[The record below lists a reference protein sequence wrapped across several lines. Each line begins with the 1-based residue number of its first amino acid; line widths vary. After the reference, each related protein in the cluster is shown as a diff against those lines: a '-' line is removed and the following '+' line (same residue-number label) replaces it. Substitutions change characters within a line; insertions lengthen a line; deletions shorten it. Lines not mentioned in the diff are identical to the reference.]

1 MKDIDVL
8 VAGELNPDLILS
20 KADLEPFFGQTEI
33 LVDSAKLTVGSSSAI
48 FACGCA
54 RLGLKTAFVGVVG
67 DDIFGRFML
76 ESLNERGVDTTAVII
91 DPKQETGLSV
101 ILNRG
106 NDRAILTHLGAI
118 NALHIEQIPDDLL
131 KRAKHLHIASYFLQT
146 ALQPH
151 LYDLFIRTYQHHAT
165 SSLDTN
171 WDPDGQWSNVA
182 RVLHAADIFFPNENE
197 ALALTSAPNLE
208 SALDRMAEYVST
220 VAIKCGADGAIARK
234 GDTRVE
240 MPAIPCKVVDT
251 VGAGDS
257 FDAGFIYGHLQN
269 WDLEKTLKFA
279 IACGSLST
287 RGHGGIETQASVEEA
302 LKVMSET

>member
-20 KADLEPFFGQTEI
+20 KADLEPLFGQTEI
-33 LVDSAKLTVGSSSAI
+33 LMDTAKLTVGSSSAI

-54 RLGLKTAFVGVVG
+54 RLGLKTAFIGVVG
-67 DDIFGRFML
+67 DDIFGRFMI
-76 ESLNERGVDTTAVII
+76 ESLNERGVDTSAVIV
-91 DPKQETGLSV
+91 DPKQDTGLSV
-101 ILNRG
+101 ILSRG

-118 NALHIEQIPDDLL
+118 DALRAEDISEDLL
-131 KRAKHLHIASYFLQT
+131 KRSRHLHVASYFLQT
-146 ALQPH
+146 KLQPD
-151 LYDLFIRTYQHHAT
+151 LYNLFKHAYRSHAT

-171 WDPDGQWSNVA
+171 WDPHGEWSNVA
-182 RVLHAADIFFPNENE
+182 RILKVTDIFFPNENE
-197 ALALTSAPNLE
+197 ALALTEAPELE
-208 SALDRMAEYVST
+208 SALTRMSEYVPI

-234 GDTRVE
+234 GTERIE
-240 MPAIPCKVVDT
+240 EKAIPNEVIDT

-279 IACGSLST
+279 VACGSLST
-287 RGHGGIETQASVEEA
+287 RGHGGISAQATVDEA
-302 LKVMSET
+302 LEVIE

>member
-20 KADLEPFFGQTEI
+20 KADLEPIFGQTEI

-76 ESLNERGVDTTAVII
+76 EALNERGVDTSAVII

-118 NALHIEQIPDDLL
+118 NALRAADIPEDLL
-131 KRAKHLHIASYFLQT
+131 KRAKHLHVASYFLQSQ
-146 ALQPH
+146 LQADLH
-151 LYDLFIRTYQHHAT
+151 DLFRRVYQLQGT

-171 WDPDGQWSNVA
+171 WDPQGEWRNVA
-182 RVLHAADIFFPNENE
+182 RVLKVTDIFFPNENE
-197 ALALTSAPNLE
+197 ALALTEAPELE
-208 SALDRMAEYVST
+208 SALERMVEYVPI
-220 VAIKCGADGAIARK
+220 VAIKRGADGAVARK
-234 GDTRVE
+234 GAEYAE
-240 MPAIPCKVVDT
+240 MPSIPGKVVDT

-269 WDLEKTLKFA
+269 WDLAKTLKFA
-279 IACGSLST
+279 VACGSFST
-287 RGHGGIETQASVEEA
+287 RGHGGIEAQATVEEA
-302 LKVMSET
+302 LGTI

>member
-20 KADLEPFFGQTEI
+20 KPDLQPRFGQTEI
-33 LVDSAKLTVGSSSAI
+33 LVDSATLTVGSSSAI

-76 ESLNERGVDTTAVII
+76 ESLNKHRIDTSAVII
-91 DPKQETGLSV
+91 DPQRKTGLSV

-106 NDRAILTHLGAI
+106 DDRAILTHLGTI
-118 NALHIEQIPDDLL
+118 DALEAKDIPEDLL
-131 KRAKHLHIASYFLQT
+131 KRTKHLHIASYFLQKK
-146 ALQPH
+146 LQPD
-151 LYDLFIRTYQHHAT
+151 LYKLFNHIHQLQAT

-171 WDPDGQWSNVA
+171 WDPHGAWRNVEHILKA
-182 RVLHAADIFFPNENE
+182 TDIFFPNENE
-197 ALALTSAPNLE
+197 ALALTGAPDLN
-208 SALDRMAEYVST
+208 SALERMAEYVPT
-220 VAIKCGADGAIARK
+220 VAIKRGEKGAIAYK
-234 GDTRVE
+234 GYERVE
-240 MPAIPCKVVDT
+240 EKAIPSEVVDT

-257 FDAGFIYGHLQN
+257 FDAGFVYGHLQN
-269 WDLEKTLKFA
+269 WDLKKTLKFA

-287 RGHGGIETQASVEEA
+287 RGHGGIASQATVEEA
-302 LKVMSET
+302 LAYV